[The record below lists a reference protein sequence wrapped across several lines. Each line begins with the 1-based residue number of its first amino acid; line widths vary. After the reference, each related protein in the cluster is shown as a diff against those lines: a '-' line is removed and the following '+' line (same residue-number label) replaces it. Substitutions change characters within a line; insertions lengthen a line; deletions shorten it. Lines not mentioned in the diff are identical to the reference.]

1 MRKASSNGVRAA
13 ADDRLAQRE
22 DVLPDAFL
30 APLRLDELEAGVAQ
44 VVDQARVGEAAVALE
59 VGHLRHDVGDRDVAH
74 RHQVERVPD
83 AGHVVGQAFV
93 HPQRDAALDQAARDD
108 VELEDVG
115 ELVGDQ
121 PIELIGRL
129 VDRQHH
135 AIAGR
140 LGEGGDAF
148 RHFRRDDVLLLE
160 LGLGL
165 EEDQRHLGAEVVLQ
179 LGADVLIGA
188 LGVAGDALEVLLDL
202 RVVVDLEVIRRVD
215 VPLEVVVADPVLP
228 EIRNERRLRR
238 ELGGVQ
244 HGEHHGCGRQQG
256 AAAPEELK
264 HRRTPL
270 QMQVMRTRRGWRGYA
285 GPWSARSLLD
295 PTRARK
301 RHA

>member
-1 MRKASSNGVRAA
+1 MRKASSNGVVPPPMT
-13 ADDRLAQRE
+13 
-22 DVLPDAFL
+22 VLRSEKMYCRTPSL
-30 APLRLDELEAGVAQ
+30 PHLDSMNSKHGVSE
-44 VVDQARVGEAAVALE
+44 VVDEARVREAAVALE
-59 VGHLRHDVGDRDVAH
+59 VGHLRDDVGDRDVAD
-74 RHQVERVPD
+74 RHQVHRVPD
-83 AGHVVGQAFV
+83 AGHVVGEALV
-93 HPQRDAALDQAARDD
+93 DPQGNAALDQAARDD

-121 PIELIGRL
+121 PIELIRRL

-135 AIAGR
+135 PVAGR

-148 RHFRRDDVLLLE
+148 RDLRRDDVLLLE
-160 LGLGL
+160 LGLRL

-188 LGVAGDALEVLLDL
+188 LGVAGDALEVLLEL
-202 RVVVDLEVIRRVD
+202 RVVVDLEVIGRVD

-228 EIRNERRLRR
+228 EIRHEWRLRR

-244 HGEHHGCGRQQG
+244 HGEHHGCGRHQG

-270 QMQVMRTRRGWRGYA
+270 QDA
-285 GPWSARSLLD
+285 GDEDATGLARSAGRVC
-295 PTRARK
+295 P
-301 RHA
+301 